1 MVLRPIPSRSAA
13 STRLPR
19 DEESASF
26 IKIVST
32 SPMTEVHRSVSFEA
46 KRPLASKICHVD
58 EEAGV
63 WLYSEACPFRS
74 CIPRSTV
81 RTFET
86 SNGAESSFLRRS
98 AGKSST
104 RTSCAGAI
112 TSNQR
117 QRFSSSQGT
126 SAARSHAV
134 LRASAPSVQVRA
146 PARHALRNEASEAR
160 YPPYALLG
168 AEAEGE

>member
-46 KRPLASKICHVD
+46 KRPCISLASKICHVD

-63 WLYSEACPFRS
+63 WLYSEACLFRS

-86 SNGAESSFLRRS
+86 SNGTESSFLRRS

-117 QRFSSSQGT
+117 QRFSSSRTFPGNECCSIT
-126 SAARSHAV
+126 RSASGVSTFGSSPSSCAP
-134 LRASAPSVQVRA
+134 RAKK
-146 PARHALRNEASEAR
+146 
-160 YPPYALLG
+160 
-168 AEAEGE
+168 